1 MDSIVAGLESASA
14 EGKVSAVRS
23 AAADALGAVAA
34 LASAS
39 ASASASSA
47 ASAASKRALE
57 VLDAMAS
64 GDPSD
69 AVKAR
74 AVAARS
80 KATSMQLG

>member
-39 ASASASSA
+39 ALASSA

>member
-1 MDSIVAGLESASA
+1 MDSIVAGLESAST

-39 ASASASSA
+39 ASSV